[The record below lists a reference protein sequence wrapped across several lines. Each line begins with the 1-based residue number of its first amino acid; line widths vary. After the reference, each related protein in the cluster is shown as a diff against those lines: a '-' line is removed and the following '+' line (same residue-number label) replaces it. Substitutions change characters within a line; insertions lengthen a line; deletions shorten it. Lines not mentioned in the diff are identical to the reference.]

1 MRYHFSQAIIE
12 NILKTFSYPFA
23 KNTYNFQ
30 EPPQDFYPISFFE
43 HRLVEDPFDAFM
55 RLDGFQY
62 KKAKNTLD
70 RYGIPYTAEQE
81 RKARV
86 FYEVTEMM
94 EKQKTDFVAMY
105 VENIKDTD
113 IVNLS
118 DTNYILTTENTIEVS
133 RKLNLIPVH
142 KTTNNVLFE
151 GKLDKRILN
160 EKEQLEAI
168 KTCLKYQVSCLIG
181 GAGTGKSFVTS
192 QIIEQLSL
200 NRKNVAILAPTHKA
214 KESLQKKIK
223 KGTVDTVHK
232 YGHGFGITGDV
243 VVVDEAGMLSTD
255 LMKSILKRGNE
266 NTQYI
271 FVGDKNQLPPV
282 GYGRPF
288 ELIQER
294 FHTYEIKKNRRS
306 ESPDIIALG
315 REILGIPQNANMHHN
330 NIEMVDNVEQ
340 AYKHG
345 AEVVLSF
352 TNKNVAE
359 INEQRRLKTGVY
371 SISKKFRIGE
381 KIISK
386 TNNSKEG
393 YYNGQLFEVIGFSE
407 IKNINTGKIIR
418 LKKDLDLEYNFD
430 YAYALTVHKSQ
441 GSEWDVVAYQP
452 SERDSQNIAYVA
464 VTRAKKRLIII
475 GDGLKEVYPP
485 ERKWR
490 QLHESY
496 RV

>member
-1 MRYHFSQAIIE
+1 MTYSFSQAITD
-12 NILKTFSYPFA
+12 NIQKTFSYSHA
-23 KNTYNFQ
+23 KNKYNY
-30 EPPQDFYPISFFE
+30 QDSIDWYSSLSFFNS
-43 HRLVEDPFDAFM
+43 LLQSDPFEALM
-55 RLDGFQY
+55 ELEGFQY
-62 KKAKNTLD
+62 RKAKNTLD

-81 RKARV
+81 RVARLH
-86 FYEVTEMM
+86 FEVTTKM
-94 EKQKTDFVAMY
+94 EKQKSDFVAMY
-105 VENIKDTD
+105 VEDIKNSKV
-113 IVNLS
+113 INLS
-118 DTNYILTTENTIEVS
+118 EQGYILTT
-133 RKLNLIPVH
+133 
-142 KTTNNVLFE
+142 
-151 GKLDKRILN
+151 LDTLDMAKRINELPINKRTENILYEFELPDSLKN
-160 EKEQLEAI
+160 EKEQFEALKMCLE
-168 KTCLKYQVSCLIG
+168 YQVSCLIG

-192 QIIEQLSL
+192 KIIEQLYL
-200 NRKNVAILAPTHKA
+200 NNKKVAILAPTHKA
-214 KESLQKKIK
+214 KESLQKKLD
-223 KGTVDTVHK
+223 KGTVQTIHSYVHNNSQAE
-232 YGHGFGITGDV
+232 V
-243 VVVDEAGMLSTD
+243 VVVDESGMLSTE
-255 LMKSILKRGNE
+255 LMNSLLKRGNE
-266 NTQYI
+266 DTQYI

-345 AEVVLSF
+345 AEVVLTFMNSD
-352 TNKNVAE
+352 VAE

-393 YYNGQLFEVIGFSE
+393 YYNGQLFEVISFNE
-407 IKNINTGKIIR
+407 IKNVNTGKIITI
-418 LKKDLDLEYNFD
+418 KKDLDLEYNFD

-452 SERDSQNIAYVA
+452 SELDSQNIAYVA
-464 VTRAKKRLIII
+464 VTRAKKKLIII

-490 QLHESY
+490 QLNENY
-496 RV
+496 RI

>member
-1 MRYHFSQAIIE
+1 MTYPFSQAITD
-12 NILKTFSYPFA
+12 NILKTFGYSHA
-23 KNTYNFQ
+23 KNKYNYQ
-30 EPPQDFYPISFFE
+30 EPIDWYDPLSFFNG
-43 HRLVEDPFDAFM
+43 LLITDPFGAFM
-55 RLDGFQY
+55 ELEGFQY
-62 KKAKNTLD
+62 KKTKNTLD

-81 RKARV
+81 RVAKLE
-86 FYEVTEMM
+86 FEVTTKM
-94 EKQKTDFVAMY
+94 EQQKSDFVAMY
-105 VENIKDTD
+105 VEDIKNSKV
-113 IVNLS
+113 INLS
-118 DTNYILTTENTIEVS
+118 EQGYILTTLDTLNMARRINELPINKRTDNILYDSELPDSLKNENEQ
-133 RKLNLIPVH
+133 
-142 KTTNNVLFE
+142 FE
-151 GKLDKRILN
+151 ALKMC
-160 EKEQLEAI
+160 LE
-168 KTCLKYQVSCLIG
+168 YQVSCLIG

-192 QIIEQLSL
+192 KIIEQLYL
-200 NRKNVAILAPTHKA
+200 NNKSVAILAPTHKA
-214 KESLQKKIK
+214 KESLQKKLDR
-223 KGTVDTVHK
+223 GTVQTIHSYVHGESEAK
-232 YGHGFGITGDV
+232 V
-243 VVVDEAGMLSTD
+243 VVVDESGMLSTK
-255 LMKSILKRGNE
+255 LMNSLLRMGNKS
-266 NTQYI
+266 TQYI

-452 SERDSQNIAYVA
+452 SELDSQNIAYVA
-464 VTRAKKRLIII
+464 VTRAKKKLIII
-475 GDGLKEVYPP
+475 GDGMKEVYPP

-496 RV
+496 RI